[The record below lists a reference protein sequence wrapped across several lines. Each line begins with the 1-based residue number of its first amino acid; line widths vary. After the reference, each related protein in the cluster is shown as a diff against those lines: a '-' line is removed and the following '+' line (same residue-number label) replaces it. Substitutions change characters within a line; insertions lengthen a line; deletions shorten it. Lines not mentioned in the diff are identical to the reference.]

1 MSEIF
6 TVDDFLSIDFINKA
20 KKELLN
26 ISEDW
31 WYISLNP
38 TDERYEKEN
47 FRNFVGILNNPDFLE
62 KNLFNLNHYNKGNF
76 AYRFKR
82 TLDNH
87 YENCYCIQ
95 CKFKEYFLKDEIKD
109 KLANIVGCNKIK
121 FEETFFSRYD
131 NGDYLSI
138 HHDKG
143 NGDYAFIFQLTENW
157 NPTFGGLLNFYDSEK
172 KEIYKTINPK
182 FNSLTIFKI
191 KNVPITDHFVSMNTS
206 SSNRYAFTGWFSIVD
221 D

>member
-26 ISEDW
+26 IPEDW
-31 WYISLNP
+31 WYISLKP
-38 TDERYEKEN
+38 TDERYVKEN
-47 FRNFVGILNNPDFLE
+47 FRNFEGILNNPDFLE

-82 TLDNH
+82 TLDDH

-121 FEETFFSRYD
+121 FEETFCSRYD

-143 NGDYAFIFQLTENW
+143 NGDYAFIFQLTEI
-157 NPTFGGLLNFYDSEK
+157 GIQHLVDYCISMILK
-172 KEIYKTINPK
+172 KKK
-182 FNSLTIFKI
+182 FI
-191 KNVPITDHFVSMNTS
+191 KL
-206 SSNRYAFTGWFSIVD
+206 
-221 D
+221 

>member
-26 ISEDW
+26 IPEDW
-31 WYISLNP
+31 WYISLKP
-38 TDERYEKEN
+38 TDERYVKEN
-47 FRNFVGILNNPDFLE
+47 FRNFEGILNNPDFLE

-82 TLDNH
+82 TLDDH

-109 KLANIVGCNKIK
+109 KLNIKITYREEKTKIYINRIFDTRQHPNKNK
-121 FEETFFSRYD
+121 
-131 NGDYLSI
+131 
-138 HHDKG
+138 
-143 NGDYAFIFQLTENW
+143 
-157 NPTFGGLLNFYDSEK
+157 
-172 KEIYKTINPK
+172 
-182 FNSLTIFKI
+182 
-191 KNVPITDHFVSMNTS
+191 
-206 SSNRYAFTGWFSIVD
+206 
-221 D
+221 